1 MRKTKVL
8 VTTPD
13 TDLTALAGSAP
24 LRNPKHEIFCRER
37 ALQVDGATAY
47 RRAGFESID
56 HHAARGN
63 AAKLERRADVQ
74 DRIAY
79 LCRQDEEILREK
91 RRRLEGYLWLAHET
105 NRAEFYETVEEPV
118 FKAGAPVLDENGNP
132 EIRRWQR
139 LKLFS
144 DLTPEQQALIE
155 GIKYTEGGPA
165 LDTVTRQWANQELR
179 KFLGTD
185 KAGRSDGDEALARMS
200 DSDLLSEL
208 ARQAKDLGI
217 DVQLTYGIRGD
228 TA

>member
-1 MRKTKVL
+1 MSKTKVL
-8 VTTPD
+8 TTTPD
-13 TDLTALAGSAP
+13 TDLTALPGSNP
-24 LRNPKHEIFCRER
+24 LRNVKHEAYCRER
-37 ALQVDGATAY
+37 ALQVEGAIAY

-74 DRIAY
+74 DRIAF

-91 RRRLEGYLWLAHET
+91 RRRLESYLWLAHET
-105 NRAEFYETVEEPV
+105 NRADFYETVEEPV
-118 FKAGAPVLDENGNP
+118 TKNGVLVLDGEGKP
-132 EIRRWQR
+132 EVRRWQR

-155 GIKYTEGGPA
+155 GVKYTEGGPA

-185 KAGRSDGDEALARMS
+185 KAGRGDGDDLARLS
-200 DSDLLSEL
+200 DSDLLTEL
-208 ARQAKDLGI
+208 ARQARDLGI

-228 TA
+228 GA